1 MSSWLERFEPLKQR
15 AADAWE
21 LWSIL
26 AAQATLTL
34 PWIWRTAAYTDEAL
48 YLSISH
54 NGWSHLMSYA
64 GSLPGVPVLYLP
76 IASVF
81 DSAGGLIAA
90 RVLSMIFMLGTTAL
104 VYLMGDRMF
113 GRIPGVLAALLFAV
127 CGIIVHL
134 GAAATF
140 DPMSL
145 FLLVLALYAAVR
157 MRDGGARW
165 LLLCPLALA
174 AANAT
179 KYSTTAWDPL
189 VLGTIVLYGVSK
201 GKTQAM
207 TLALSVAVT
216 TAAIDLSILLLGGQ
230 AMASGI
236 FVSTVYG
243 SPDISQ
249 PGSSVSVLAHAA
261 LMTGLIV
268 LIAVAGIW
276 VSVVKRMP
284 VTATAFLCLLV
295 LAALIAPI
303 EQARVG
309 QITSLDEN
317 MGFGLPFAALAAG
330 YALGAWRQWL
340 GRQRHW
346 GKIVATTAA
355 VITVITMLISGRVE
369 RVQFRGPGAVDASTL
384 IAAIGQNYIP
394 GTSVLDDEPTAIER
408 YYLPRIP
415 ADMWVRSLVIRDR
428 FQMIQLQSQICSRE
442 YSVVVVGAQTR
453 HFNVQIRKLI
463 NSSKLYKLAASTG
476 SGDHT
481 TRVWYLKPS
490 KKAKRGDRLTS
501 SSNPGPAAGSC
512 KAP

>member
-1 MSSWLERFEPLKQR
+1 MSSRLERFEPLKQR
-15 AADAWE
+15 FADAWA

-34 PWIWRTAAYTDEAL
+34 PWMWRTAAYTDEAL

-54 NGWSHLMSYA
+54 GGWSHLMTYA
-64 GSLPGVPVLYLP
+64 DTFPGVPLVYPP

-81 DSAGGLIAA
+81 DSVGGLIAA
-90 RVLSMIFMLGTTAL
+90 RLLSLIFMLGTTVL

-127 CGIIVHL
+127 CGIVVHL

-140 DPMSL
+140 DPMAL

-157 MRDGGARW
+157 MRDSGARW
-165 LLLCPLALA
+165 LIICPLALA

-179 KYSTTAWDPL
+179 KYATTAWDPL
-189 VLGTIVLYGVSK
+189 IIGTIVFYGWSK
-201 GKTQAM
+201 GRTQS
-207 TLALSVAVT
+207 LVFALSVLAT
-216 TAAIDLSILLLGGQ
+216 TAVIDTSILILGGPD
-230 AMASGI
+230 MATGI
-236 FVSTVYG
+236 LVNTIYG
-243 SPDISQ
+243 SPEVGLPD
-249 PGSSVSVLAHAA
+249 SSVSVLAHAM

-268 LIAVAGIW
+268 LIAIAGVW

-295 LAALIAPI
+295 FAALLAPI

-309 QITSLDEN
+309 ELTSLDEN

-355 VITVITMLISGRVE
+355 VITVITMLIVGRVE
-369 RVQFRGPGAVDASTL
+369 RVQFRGPGATNAATL
-384 IAAIGQNYIP
+384 VAAIGQNYHP
-394 GTSVLDDEPTAIER
+394 GTSVLDDAPSTVEQ
-408 YYLPRIP
+408 YYLPSIP
-415 ADMWVRSLVIRDR
+415 SDMWVRSLIVRDQ
-428 FQMIQLQSQICSRE
+428 FQMIQLQSQICSRK
-442 YSVVVVGAQTR
+442 YSVVVLGAQVG
-453 HFNVQIRKLI
+453 HFNVQILNLI
-463 NSSKLYKLAASTG
+463 NQSHLYERVAQTG
-476 SGDHT
+476 SGAHT
-481 TRVWYLKPS
+481 TRVWRLKRHIGPP
-490 KKAKRGDRLTS
+490 LTTV
-501 SSNPGPAAGSC
+501 SNQPVSGSC
-512 KAP
+512 AS